1 MVILGID
8 PGVATTGYGVIKF
21 SESGESCI
29 FVYGIISSS
38 ARERFSKRLLKI
50 YQELKKIIKK
60 YKPDLLA
67 IENIYFAKNAKTAIN
82 VGKAI
87 GVILLLGEEKKIP
100 FLELTPLQVKQS
112 LTGFGR
118 ADKAQVQNMVKR
130 LLGLSKIP
138 KPDDAADA
146 LAMALTAHQY
156 NKTYEKNKACSS

>member
-156 NKTYEKNKACSS
+156 NKTYEKNKDCSS